1 MGNALSIAAVLG
13 FVLIG
18 GAYFASTQLQMSE
31 TNRGVAADEYVVL
44 ARSVAIAGTE
54 RAMQHLAISFT
65 DESFQGNF
73 DQGAYDVDVTVSGS
87 TATIVSAGSVAA
99 SGNSYVTRTVRVV
112 VEPVTSA
119 IPPGFGYGLLVGG
132 DLGIGG
138 SGNILSIGVTDSTAA
153 TLNASV
159 HTNSD
164 LDIDGSDAN
173 VSGFGSYSGS
183 IDAPHADA
191 VFNPNYNPDGD
202 PVVDYSE
209 PVDIPLLDPLQL
221 ANEFGIDVNVSTDM
235 PGSWDPS
242 DKWNCDLS
250 GTIPGGSAAD
260 PQVIYCP
267 GSLRLED
274 LLIEGYAILIA
285 DGETMIKGIVHSD
298 VSTYPDGE
306 TSSLAIYSVGDI
318 LMSGS
323 DEVWA
328 QLFTNGILK
337 FHGEVVIYGSLITSG
352 SLDLRGGATIH
363 YRPTAEVLVPRRE
376 LMAGFRMVAY
386 SEE

>member
-1 MGNALSIAAVLG
+1 MGNVLSIAAVLG

-18 GAYFASTQLQMSE
+18 GAYFASTQLQMHE
-31 TNRGVAADEYVVL
+31 TNRGVAADEYAVL

-54 RAMQHLAISFT
+54 RAMQHLASSFT
-65 DESFQGNF
+65 NESFEGYF
-73 DQGAYDVDVTVSGS
+73 DQGTYDVVVTVSGT
-87 TATIVSAGSVAA
+87 TATIISEGSVTA
-99 SGNSYVTRTVRVV
+99 SGNHQVTRTVRIVIQ
-112 VEPVTSA
+112 PVTSA
-119 IPPGFGYGLLVGG
+119 VPPGFEYGLLVGG

-138 SGNILSIGVTDSTAA
+138 SGNILSIGVTDSTGA

-164 LDIDGSDAN
+164 LDVDGESAN
-173 VSGFGSYSGS
+173 VAGFGSYSGS
-183 IDAPHADA
+183 IDAPHGDV
-191 VFNPNYNPDGD
+191 VFDPNYNPDGD
-202 PVVDYSE
+202 PVIAYSE
-209 PVDIPLLDPLQL
+209 PVLIPILDPLQL
-221 ANEFGIDVNVSTDM
+221 ANEFGIDVNVETDM
-235 PGSWDPS
+235 PGSWS
-242 DKWNCDLS
+242 ASGKWNCDLS
-250 GTIPGGSAAD
+250 GTLPGGSAAD
-260 PQVIYCP
+260 PLVIYCP
-267 GSLRLED
+267 GSMRLED
-274 LLIEGYAILIA
+274 LLVEGYAIFIGEA
-285 DGETMIKGIVHSD
+285 ETMIKGLVHSD

-328 QLFTNGILK
+328 QLFTNGTLK

-363 YRPTAEVLVPRRE
+363 YRPTAEVLVMRRE
-376 LMAGFRMVAY
+376 LLAGFRMVAY

>member
-1 MGNALSIAAVLG
+1 MGNVLSIAAVLG

-18 GAYFASTQLQMSE
+18 GAYFASTQLQMHE
-31 TNRGVAADEYVVL
+31 TNRGVAADEYAVL

-54 RAMQHLAISFT
+54 RAMQHLASSFT
-65 DESFQGNF
+65 DESFEGTF
-73 DQGAYDVDVTVSGS
+73 DQGTYDVDVTISGS
-87 TATIVSAGSVAA
+87 TATIISEGSVTG
-99 SGNSYVTRTVRVV
+99 SDNRHVTRTVRVV
-112 VEPVTSA
+112 VRPVTSA
-119 IPPGFGYGLLVGG
+119 VPPGFEYGLLVGG

-164 LDIDGSDAN
+164 LDVDGESAN

-183 IDAPHADA
+183 IDAPHGDV
-191 VFNPNYNPDGD
+191 VFDPNYNPDGD
-202 PVVDYSE
+202 PVIAYSE
-209 PVDIPLLDPLQL
+209 PVLIPILDPFQL
-221 ANEFGIDVNVSTDM
+221 ANEFGIDVNVETDM
-235 PGSWDPS
+235 PGSWS
-242 DKWNCDLS
+242 ASGKWNCDLS
-250 GTIPGGSAAD
+250 GTLPGGSAAD
-260 PQVIYCP
+260 PLVIYCP
-267 GSLRLED
+267 GSMRLED
-274 LLIEGYAILIA
+274 LLVEGYAIFIGEA
-285 DGETMIKGIVHSD
+285 ETMIKGIVHSD

-328 QLFTNGILK
+328 QLFTNGTLK